1 MSASFYDLLKYA
13 HTGIASP
20 DMTLYDKMRV
30 ETQATKKLNHFGFKI
45 DKTNSDSNAAVIY
58 THDAVTM
65 TPAHMNYT
73 TGIFDYGSWENIWFV
88 KKSYPVALRFDG
100 TEAYRLNPNDYTKKI
115 DGTDSDIQ
123 YVLQTVE
130 PADWSTQWKQYYSK
144 SGDEYTLNSQ
154 TEAPVWAADTYY
166 TLKSLSDTVNFMVA
180 FPKVYFKRFEDTRY
194 NYVEVCDRKLGDDW
208 YAYAHINANGDEVD
222 YIYLPMFKGV
232 IQSSKLRSI
241 PGVIPQGD
249 ATASTEVTAAEACGT
264 GWQIWD
270 HSSREMINDLLV
282 LMSKNANGQATFG
295 KGRESGYSASD
306 TVTYGKLQTGTLIKK
321 GAFYGYST
329 SYSDVK
335 VFHIEGPWANRWER
349 LQGLLLV
356 DGTYKIKMAPPYNFT
371 GTYFVTLSTPSPTS
385 NNCLRTLATS
395 EYGSVI
401 ATVSTY
407 ASSPFKDYF
416 FHNQSGTRVGVVGG
430 ICDHGSNCGPRDVNL
445 GGVDSYSGW
454 HIGASPIYK

>member
-65 TPAHMNYT
+65 TPAYMDYAN
-73 TGIFDYGSWENIWFV
+73 GSFDYGSWGNAWFV
-88 KKSYPVALRFDG
+88 KEAKPVALNLDG
-100 TEAYRLNPNDYTKKI
+100 TIAYYLDPDDYTKKI
-115 DGTDSDIQ
+115 DGTNSDIF
-123 YVLQTVE
+123 YTLLTTE
-130 PADWSTQWKQYYSK
+130 PSDWPTQWKQYYHLDN
-144 SGDEYTLNSQ
+144 GEYVLNDDV
-154 TEAPVWAADTYY
+154 EAPTFAANTYY
-166 TLKSLSDTVNFMVA
+166 KLETSFTGNFMVQ
-180 FPKVYFKRFEDTRY
+180 FPKVYFKRYEDENY
-194 NYVEVCDRKLGDDW
+194 NYVEVCDKKLGDDW

-232 IQSSKLRSI
+232 IVDSKLRSI
-241 PGVIPQGD
+241 PGVIPQGGT
-249 ATASTEVTAAEACGT
+249 TASTEVTAAEACGT

-282 LMSKNANGQATFG
+282 LMSKNADSQAKFG
-295 KGRESGYSASD
+295 KGRESGYNASD

-335 VFHIEGPWANRWER
+335 VFHIEGPWANRFER

-356 DGTYKIKMAPPYNFT
+356 DGVYKIKMAPPYNFT
-371 GTYFVTLSTPSPTS
+371 GTDFVTLSTPSPTS
-385 NNCLRTLATS
+385 NSYIRTLATS
-395 EYGSVI
+395 EYGSVT
-401 ATVSTY
+401 ATVSTL
-407 ASSPFKDYF
+407 ASSPFKDSFY
-416 FHNQSGTRVGVVGG
+416 QSQSETRVNIMGG
-430 ICDHGSNCGPRDVNL
+430 NCSSVFACGPRFTVLDCAA
-445 GGVDSYSGW
+445 SYSRWGL
-454 HIGASPIYK
+454 GASVIYK